1 MKEMSKVKIF
11 QKKSISSIID
21 EMILLSNL
29 KHPLISNLYYA
40 YQDNEN
46 LYLIMDYLSG
56 GDLRYHLINKH
67 KFNEESIKF
76 IISNIILI
84 LEYLNDNN
92 IIHRDLKLENLIFDN
107 KGYINLID
115 FGIAIENNPSYEI
128 KKIKGTPFYIAPE
141 LINKNSFDF
150 SIDYFAL
157 GVITYELIFNKK
169 PFISKNK
176 KEIIYQILYKD
187 INLNENDLPIEF
199 KGNFLI
205 CDFINKLLKKIPY
218 SRLGGLN
225 GINEIKKHPWLC
237 ECKWD
242 KILNKEIVSPCLN
255 YINGENCNYYKN
267 KKNDNFKCDNYND
280 ILEKINN
287 DKIFKDFFYNYFEHN
302 YQFSNENLNITKS
315 CKKKM

>member
-11 QKKSISSIID
+11 QRKAISSIID
-21 EMILLSNL
+21 EMLLLSNL

-40 YQDNEN
+40 YQDKEN
-46 LYLIMDYLSG
+46 LYLVMDYYSG
-56 GDLRYHLINKH
+56 GDLRYHLMNKH

-92 IIHRDLKLENLIFDN
+92 IIHSDLKPENLIFDN

-141 LINKNSFDF
+141 LINKNTYDF

-169 PFISKNK
+169 PFIGKNK
-176 KEIIYQILYKD
+176 KEIIYQILHKN
-187 INLNENDLPIEF
+187 INLNENDLPEEF
-199 KGNFLI
+199 KGNILI

-218 SRLGGLN
+218 SRLGGLK
-225 GINEIKKHPWLC
+225 GINEIKKHPWLNQ
-237 ECKWD
+237 CKWD
-242 KILNKEIVSPCLN
+242 KILNKEIISPCLN
-255 YINGENCNYYKN
+255 YINGEIFNYYKAN
-267 KKNDNFKCDNYND
+267 VNDHFKCDNYYE
-280 ILEKINN
+280 ILEKINE
-287 DKIFKDFFYNYFEHN
+287 DKLFKDFLYNYFEN
-302 YQFSNENLNITKS
+302 CYQFGSENLNIMKS
-315 CKKKM
+315 CKNKM

>member
-1 MKEMSKVKIF
+1 MKEMSKVKIY
-11 QKKSISSIID
+11 QRKAISSIID
-21 EMILLSNL
+21 EMLLLSNL

-40 YQDNEN
+40 YQDKEN
-46 LYLIMDYLSG
+46 LYLIMDYFSG
-56 GDLRYHLINKH
+56 GDLRYHLMNKH

-92 IIHRDLKLENLIFDN
+92 IIHSDLKPENLIFDN

-141 LINKNSFDF
+141 LINKNTYDF

-169 PFISKNK
+169 PFIGKNK
-176 KEIIYQILYKD
+176 KEIIYQILNKN
-187 INLNENDLPIEF
+187 INLNENDLPEEF
-199 KGNFLI
+199 KGNYLI

-218 SRLGGLN
+218 SRLGGLD
-225 GINEIKKHPWLC
+225 GINEIKKHPWLSQS
-237 ECKWD
+237 KWD

-255 YINGENCNYYKN
+255 YINGEIFSYYKAN
-267 KKNDNFKCDNYND
+267 VNDHLKCDNYYE
-280 ILEKINN
+280 ILEKINK
-287 DKIFKDFFYNYFEHN
+287 DKLFKDFLYNYFEN
-302 YQFSNENLNITKS
+302 CYQFDSENLNIMKS